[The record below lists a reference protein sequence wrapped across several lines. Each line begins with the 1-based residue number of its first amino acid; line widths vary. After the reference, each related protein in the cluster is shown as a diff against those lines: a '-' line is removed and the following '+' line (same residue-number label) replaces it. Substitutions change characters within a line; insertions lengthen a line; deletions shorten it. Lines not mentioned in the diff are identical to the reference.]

1 MKAINLPVLPP
12 IFPRVFPRLLA
23 APLIAGPADDVTFDR
38 PSEAFDWNFE
48 AVSDAFDAVSFAA
61 SVALPVVDDSNRRAT
76 LLGSLVDC
84 RATARDKA
92 IDMVRGIYAPDDRKR
107 GFGKFVG

>member
-12 IFPRVFPRLLA
+12 IFPRAFPRPLA

-61 SVALPVVDDSNRRAT
+61 LVALPVVDDSNRRAT
-76 LLGSLVDC
+76 RLGSLVDC

-92 IDMVRGIYAPDDRKR
+92 IDMVRGIYAPR
-107 GFGKFVG
+107 